1 MNRNAE
7 TVDTVRER
15 ERERERELYFNEITN
30 SLIKIENKK
39 IVVKA

>member
-7 TVDTVRER
+7 TIDTV
-15 ERERERELYFNEITN
+15 RELYFNKITN

>member
-1 MNRNAE
+1 MNRNAK
-7 TVDTVRER
+7 TVDTV
-15 ERERERELYFNEITN
+15 RELYFNEITN